1 MANTRGDYQTTI
13 YFPDDDTSD
22 HLYQWLKAH
31 AVDQRTSLT
40 AVVVR
45 ACQKYR
51 TEQEDRTP

>member
-1 MANTRGDYQTTI
+1 MADRKTDRATTI
-13 YFPDDDTSD
+13 YFPDDDASD

-51 TEQEDRTP
+51 TEQEEQ

>member
-1 MANTRGDYQTTI
+1 MADWKTDRATTI
-13 YFPDDDTSD
+13 YFPDDDASD

-51 TEQEDRTP
+51 IEQEDRTP